1 MAVTSVP
8 DSHLPPAGPHSYPH
22 PSLAGRPSLWKA
34 NICSTTLPSVELP
47 PSGGAT
53 ILHADLD
60 AFYASVEQ
68 LLDPSLRNRPIAVGG
83 SVVLAASYEAR
94 SYGVRGGMPGWQA
107 RQLCGELL
115 FVGGH
120 FERYQQF
127 GDDVVSVF
135 SDFTPRVERISIDEA
150 FLDVGGA
157 IRLFGAPSEIA
168 ATIRRRV
175 RHEIGLPLSIG
186 VARTKHLAKVASQVA
201 KPDGLVAVAP
211 EDESDFLDPLPIGL
225 IWGVGPTTERR
236 LHGAGIYTIGQLA
249 KVGSPILGDLLGQ
262 GAGTKLAALSVN
274 VDTRTVETRSG
285 AKSMGAQAAL
295 GRREASPELIRET
308 LAYLS
313 DRVAG
318 RLRKAGLAGRRIT
331 VRVRFPQM
339 RSATRSVTLSVAIS
353 TTLTLT
359 EIAERLA
366 HSAILENERER
377 HITLLAVSVSQLRP
391 EHALQLELPLYS
403 SDVHRGAVTHAQAV
417 VDAARWGVDR
427 SVDAIREKFGR
438 SAIGYA
444 AVAFSG
450 DERVPEEFRQ
460 LAEREPDRRQTTD

>member
-1 MAVTSVP
+1 
-8 DSHLPPAGPHSYPH
+8 LLG
-22 PSLAGRPSLWKA
+22 
-34 NICSTTLPSVELP
+34 VELP
-47 PSGGAT
+47 PTDGAT

-107 RQLCGELL
+107 RQLCGDLL

-157 IRLFGAPSEIA
+157 VRLFGAPSEIA
-168 ATIRRRV
+168 VAIRRRV
-175 RHEIGLPLSIG
+175 RQEIGLPLSIG

-201 KPDGLVAVAP
+201 KPDGLVTVAP
-211 EDESDFLDPLPIGL
+211 DRESDFLDPLPVRL

-236 LHGAGIYTIGQLA
+236 LQSAGIYTIGQLA
-249 KVGSPILGDLLGQ
+249 EVGSPLLGSLLGQ
-262 GAGTKLAALSVN
+262 SAGTKLAALSLN
-274 VDTRTVETRSG
+274 VDPRAVETRSG

-295 GRREASPELIRET
+295 GRREATPELIRET

-318 RLRKAGLAGRRIT
+318 RLRKARLAGRRIT

-339 RSATRSVTLSVAIS
+339 RSTTRSVTLSVAIS

-359 EIAERLA
+359 EVAERLA
-366 HSAILENERER
+366 RAAIPENGPERE
-377 HITLLAVSVSQLRP
+377 ITLLAVSVSNLRP
-391 EHALQLELPLYS
+391 EHALQLELPLNPPEEYRNAGRQ
-403 SDVHRGAVTHAQAV
+403 VEAV
-417 VDAARWGVDR
+417 VEASRWGVDR
-427 SVDAIREKFGR
+427 SVDAIRERFGR
-438 SAIGYA
+438 SAINYA
-444 AVAFSG
+444 AVALSEN
-450 DERVPEEFRQ
+450 DRVPEEFRQ
-460 LAEREPDRRQTTD
+460 LAEREPGGRQTMD

>member
-1 MAVTSVP
+1 M
-8 DSHLPPAGPHSYPH
+8 
-22 PSLAGRPSLWKA
+22 
-34 NICSTTLPSVELP
+34 ELP
-47 PSGGAT
+47 PTDGAT

-107 RQLCGELL
+107 RQLCGDLL

-150 FLDVGGA
+150 FLDVEGVV
-157 IRLFGAPSEIA
+157 RLFGAPSEIA
-168 ATIRRRV
+168 AAIRRRV

-211 EDESDFLDPLPIGL
+211 DCESDFLDPLPIRL

-236 LHGAGIYTIGQLA
+236 LQNAGIYTIGQLA
-249 KVGSPILGDLLGQ
+249 KVGSPLLGGLLGQ
-262 GAGTKLAALSVN
+262 SAGTKLAALSLN
-274 VDTRTVETRSG
+274 VDPRAVETLSG

-295 GRREASPELIRET
+295 GRREATPELIRET

-318 RLRKAGLAGRRIT
+318 RLRKARLAGRRIT

-339 RSATRSVTLSVAIS
+339 RSTTRSVTLSVAIS

-359 EIAERLA
+359 EVAERLA
-366 HSAILENERER
+366 RAAIPENGRERE
-377 HITLLAVSVSQLRP
+377 ITLLAVSVSNLRP
-391 EHALQLELPLYS
+391 EHALQLELPLDS
-403 SDVHRGAVTHAQAV
+403 PEESRNAGRQVEAV
-417 VDAARWGVDR
+417 VEASRWGVDR
-427 SVDAIREKFGR
+427 SVDAIRERFGR
-438 SAIGYA
+438 GAINYA
-444 AVAFSG
+444 AVALSEN
-450 DERVPEEFRQ
+450 DRVPEEFRQ
-460 LAEREPDRRQTTD
+460 LAEREPGGRQTRD